1 MKSPHK
7 VRLGFLGAGW
17 WATANHMP
25 LLAQRDDVEL
35 TAVCRLGKSELEQ
48 VKERFGFRFAT
59 ESAEELVR
67 HPGLDAVV
75 VTSPHT
81 LHHEHARLALEQGLH
96 VMCEKPFCTRAADAR
111 ELVRLA
117 RAKDLHLLVP
127 YGWHYKPFIRHAKKW
142 LAEGLLGE
150 VQFALCHMASPI
162 RTLLQGGRFQ
172 VEGNSG
178 QAGGVL
184 FEPDPKTWA
193 DPTVA
198 GGGYGQ
204 AQLSHSTG
212 MLCWL
217 TGLVPETVYALM
229 ASPDSRVDL
238 YDALSVKFAGGA
250 IGTVSGAGT
259 VPPVGKAEFQ
269 VDLRLFGSEGMLLLD
284 CERTRC
290 ELRRH
295 DGRCETMD
303 LAADAGAYTCEGPPN
318 NFIDL
323 VLGKTTENL
332 SPGESA
338 MRSVMLID
346 AAYRSVVSGQVEK
359 C

>member
-1 MKSPHK
+1 
-7 VRLGFLGAGW
+7 
-17 WATANHMP
+17 
-25 LLAQRDDVEL
+25 
-35 TAVCRLGKSELEQ
+35 LEQ
-48 VKERFGFRFAT
+48 VKERFGFKFAT

-67 HPGLDAVV
+67 YPGLDAVV

-81 LHHEHARLALEQGLH
+81 LHFEHARLALERGLH
-96 VMCEKPFCTRAADAR
+96 VMCEKPFCTRAEHAR

-117 RAKDLHLLVP
+117 SSKGLQLLIP
-127 YGWHYKPFIRHAKKW
+127 YGWHSKPFVRQAKKW
-142 LAEGLLGE
+142 LDAKAIGTL
-150 VQFALCHMASPI
+150 QFALCHMASPI
-162 RTLLQGGRFQ
+162 RILLEGGRFQ

-178 QAGGVL
+178 QAGGVM

-193 DPTVA
+193 DPLVA

-217 TGLVPETVYALM
+217 TGLVPESVYALM
-229 ASPDSRVDL
+229 SAPRCEVDL

-269 VDLRLFGSEGMLLLD
+269 VDLRLFGSDGMLLLD
-284 CERTRC
+284 CERARC
-290 ELRRH
+290 EFRRH
-295 DGRCETMD
+295 DAHCERVE
-303 LAADAGAYTCEGPPN
+303 LAPDAGAYSCEGPPA

-323 VLGKTTENL
+323 ITGKTTENL
-332 SPGESA
+332 SPGEAA
-338 MRSVMLID
+338 MRSVILID
-346 AAYRSVVSGQVEK
+346 AAYRSAQSGQVER